1 MQAPELHGLTG
12 WATIGF
18 ARSIVN
24 KLLFETTPFTN
35 ASSRGCLDK
44 PARAGRAT
52 QIAAMV
58 ITGLVAFIWVYF
70 GRLYLIHDPDE
81 WRIANQQLGYP
92 LYIIPLIGVT
102 HILGG
107 VGLLIPNMP
116 RLTEWV
122 YAGLAINLLLA
133 FYSQLNGGGSTSDK
147 FDPILVMA
155 FVFASYVLRRCMRAN
170 RWSIRRT
177 RSAGSFT
184 FSRHVAEAQRGSG
197 PRPFASETSRKM
209 RLRDACEF
217 PNYLGE
223 FFLRC
228 LRHALDGYQ

>member
-1 MQAPELHGLTG
+1 MKAEH
-12 WATIGF
+12 
-18 ARSIVN
+18 SV
-24 KLLFETTPFTN
+24 E
-35 ASSRGCLDK
+35 K

-58 ITGLVAFIWVYF
+58 ITALVASMWMYF

-107 VGLLIPNMP
+107 VGLLIPNVP

-122 YAGLAINLLLA
+122 YAGFAITLLLA
-133 FYSQLNGGGSTSDK
+133 FYSKLNSSGSTWDH

-155 FVFASYVLRRCMRAN
+155 FVLASYVLRRHMRAN
-170 RWSIRRT
+170 RWSI
-177 RSAGSFT
+177 
-184 FSRHVAEAQRGSG
+184 
-197 PRPFASETSRKM
+197 
-209 RLRDACEF
+209 
-217 PNYLGE
+217 
-223 FFLRC
+223 
-228 LRHALDGYQ
+228 

>member
-1 MQAPELHGLTG
+1 MKTEQT
-12 WATIGF
+12 
-18 ARSIVN
+18 V
-24 KLLFETTPFTN
+24 
-35 ASSRGCLDK
+35 DK

-58 ITGLVAFIWVYF
+58 ITGLVAFIWMYF

-107 VGLLIPNMP
+107 VGLLIPNVP
-116 RLTEWV
+116 RWV
-122 YAGLAINLLLA
+122 YAGLVINLSLA
-133 FYSQLNGGGSTSDK
+133 VYSQLNGGGSTWDK

-170 RWSIRRT
+170 RWSI
-177 RSAGSFT
+177 
-184 FSRHVAEAQRGSG
+184 
-197 PRPFASETSRKM
+197 
-209 RLRDACEF
+209 
-217 PNYLGE
+217 
-223 FFLRC
+223 
-228 LRHALDGYQ
+228 